1 MKRGDNPNYEVCMV
15 ENIYGIFAK
24 KRTPIYMGYGGCEKK
39 FLVIFIKYE
48 IYNYR
53 EQKGLLC

>member
-1 MKRGDNPNYEVCMV
+1 
-15 ENIYGIFAK
+15 
-24 KRTPIYMGYGGCEKK
+24 MGYGGCKKK
-39 FLVIFIKYE
+39 FLGIFIKYE